1 MKTSTRNLVVVAI
14 VAAVVGSVFSTMANS
29 VISRNDEITDTCISQ
44 DNSAIMRVVQGR
56 SLETDFT
63 KAAESTVNAVVSI
76 KSYVTPRRQQYYQ
89 SFDPFEFFFGPGN
102 GNRQQPQQ
110 QEQKPQQSGLG
121 SGVIISN
128 DGYIVTNNHV
138 VDGAEKL
145 EVTLNDNRSFNAQV
159 IGTDATTDLALL
171 KIEAKDL
178 SPIPFGDS
186 DDIKVGEWVLAV
198 GNPFG
203 FTSTVTAGIVSAK
216 ARSISSA
223 THSMPMGV
231 ESFIQTD
238 AAVNP
243 GNSGG
248 ALVTTDGL
256 LVGIN
261 TAIYSTTG
269 NYAGYSF
276 AIPSNIVKKVIT
288 DIKQY
293 GTVQRAVLGISFQD
307 LTAEIVKERDITAVT
322 DGIIIEQVLD
332 RGSAKEAGLEK
343 GDVIIK
349 INDAKIKDKGT
360 MMEQMSRFRPG
371 DKIKVTYVRD
381 NKTQTTTITLKNSQ
395 GNTSITKSN
404 DILDLGC
411 AFKELSDKQKKDL
424 GISKGVEVL
433 GVKDGKFKEYGIRN
447 GFIILDINNYPVSSR
462 EDVEKVYK
470 AIMNDNDSDKVMFIT
485 GIYPTGKKVYYAV
498 PLVD

>member
-276 AIPSNIVKKVIT
+276 AIP
-288 DIKQY
+288 
-293 GTVQRAVLGISFQD
+293 
-307 LTAEIVKERDITAVT
+307 
-322 DGIIIEQVLD
+322 
-332 RGSAKEAGLEK
+332 
-343 GDVIIK
+343 
-349 INDAKIKDKGT
+349 
-360 MMEQMSRFRPG
+360 
-371 DKIKVTYVRD
+371 
-381 NKTQTTTITLKNSQ
+381 
-395 GNTSITKSN
+395 
-404 DILDLGC
+404 
-411 AFKELSDKQKKDL
+411 
-424 GISKGVEVL
+424 
-433 GVKDGKFKEYGIRN
+433 
-447 GFIILDINNYPVSSR
+447 
-462 EDVEKVYK
+462 
-470 AIMNDNDSDKVMFIT
+470 
-485 GIYPTGKKVYYAV
+485 
-498 PLVD
+498 

>member
-231 ESFIQTD
+231 ESFM
-238 AAVNP
+238 P
-243 GNSGG
+243 
-248 ALVTTDGL
+248 
-256 LVGIN
+256 
-261 TAIYSTTG
+261 
-269 NYAGYSF
+269 
-276 AIPSNIVKKVIT
+276 
-288 DIKQY
+288 
-293 GTVQRAVLGISFQD
+293 
-307 LTAEIVKERDITAVT
+307 E
-322 DGIIIEQVLD
+322 EQSIW
-332 RGSAKEAGLEK
+332 R
-343 GDVIIK
+343 
-349 INDAKIKDKGT
+349 
-360 MMEQMSRFRPG
+360 
-371 DKIKVTYVRD
+371 
-381 NKTQTTTITLKNSQ
+381 TIT
-395 GNTSITKSN
+395 
-404 DILDLGC
+404 
-411 AFKELSDKQKKDL
+411 
-424 GISKGVEVL
+424 
-433 GVKDGKFKEYGIRN
+433 
-447 GFIILDINNYPVSSR
+447 SSSVR
-462 EDVEKVYK
+462 
-470 AIMNDNDSDKVMFIT
+470 
-485 GIYPTGKKVYYAV
+485 
-498 PLVD
+498 